1 MKIAIGQIDVFWKS
15 PQENLKKIRTL
26 VQKAAETK
34 ADVVVFPECCNTAFC
49 IERELI
55 EEEGGI
61 TEKILSD
68 MASFF
73 KINIIAGYFLKI
85 EGKNRNA
92 ARVFLADGKIVTNY
106 YKMKLFSLLNED
118 RVFLAGESP
127 VLFRLNEFKCSI
139 FICFDLRFPELFR
152 KVIPDVEV
160 IFVIANWP
168 SSRAEHWR
176 CLLRAR
182 AIENQCY
189 VIGVNRVGWDG
200 NGIEY
205 AGLSSVYDPFGELLI
220 EGGNEESLLVV
231 ELQRERLIK
240 IREKYPFLRTIE
252 R

>member
-1 MKIAIGQIDVFWKS
+1 MKIAIGQIDVLWKS
-15 PQENLKKIRTL
+15 PKENLKKIRDL
-26 VQKAAETK
+26 VQKAAENK
-34 ADVVVFPECCNTAFC
+34 ADVVILPECCNSGFC
-49 IERELI
+49 IDGELI

-61 TEKILSD
+61 TEKTLYDIAIS
-68 MASFF
+68 F

-92 ARVFLADGKIVTNY
+92 ARVFSADGKIITTY

-118 RVFLAGESP
+118 LVFSAGETP
-127 VLFRLNEFKCSI
+127 VLFSLNEFNCSI

-152 KVIPDVEV
+152 KVIPEAEA

-189 VIGVNRVGWDG
+189 VIGVNRVGRDG

-205 AGLSSVYDPFGELLI
+205 SGYSYVYDPFGEM
-220 EGGNEESLLVV
+220 
-231 ELQRERLIK
+231 LIK
-240 IREKYPFLRTIE
+240 GGDRESILICDLQKEKLLEIREKYPFLNAIE

>member
-1 MKIAIGQIDVFWKS
+1 MKIAVGQIDILWKS
-15 PQENLKKIRTL
+15 PQDNLKNIRNL
-26 VQKAAETK
+26 VQKAAEAN
-34 ADVVVFPECCNTAFC
+34 ADVVVFPECCNTGFC
-49 IERELI
+49 IEGEII

-61 TEKILSD
+61 TEKNLSD

-92 ARVFLADGKIVTNY
+92 ARVFSADGKIVTNY

-118 RVFLAGESP
+118 NIFSAGESP
-127 VLFRLNEFKCSI
+127 VLFRLNEFNCSI

-152 KVIPDVEV
+152 KVIPEAEAL
-160 IFVIANWP
+160 FVIANWP

-176 CLLRAR
+176 CLLKAR

-189 VIGVNRVGWDG
+189 VIGVNRVGWDA

-205 AGLSSVYDPFGELLI
+205 LGLSSVYDPFGELLI
-220 EGGNEESLLVV
+220 EAGNEESLLVV